1 MDRLAVQV
9 VIARKQEPGLLW
21 TLAVI
26 QLLHPEPLPGSKILL
41 HLSSLPVVP
50 IQLLLVILPLP
61 ISMQLSVPQQQL
73 TLAERSEVCRV
84 LMDRLAVQVVI
95 ARKKEH
101 GLLWT

>member
-1 MDRLAVQV
+1 MQLSAPLQQLTLAEVCVISPLLMDRLAVQV

-73 TLAERSEVCRV
+73 TDAE
-84 LMDRLAVQVVI
+84 L
-95 ARKKEH
+95 
-101 GLLWT
+101 